1 MLNSFNFEFML
12 LPIDWLKDY
21 TNIKLSAEKLADIL
35 RLKSFEV
42 ESISAGGPKVS
53 GVIVAEVLEV
63 KKHPNAD
70 KLKLTRLSDGKR
82 EYGVVCGAPN
92 VEKGQRVPLA
102 VEGAKLPNGME
113 IIKREVRGEVSEGM
127 ICAADE
133 LGIGTDHSGI
143 LVLSKNAKLG
153 DDADQY
159 FDNDGGPVIEF
170 KITPDRADCLSI
182 LGLAR
187 EVASLTGGI
196 VKYPE
201 AKLKESKAAVK
212 DAVSIQILEKDFCP
226 QYFARVVKGIK
237 VDESPKWIQ
246 ERLKSIG
253 LRPINNV
260 VDITNFVLFEFG
272 QPLHAFDAAKI
283 AGAKAKKLIVR
294 KAKKGEKI
302 LALDGKIYELD
313 ADIFVIADAKNPVA
327 IAGIMGGEDS
337 SVKENTTDIILEAAV
352 FDPVQV
358 RRGGRKL
365 GLRSDSSSRFEK
377 GFDPAITEKA
387 LNRAAFLIQELCG
400 GSVLKSSVSPATIK
414 SKKKSVVLPIAY
426 LNKMIGMEIPRVKVK
441 SILTSHGFAVKEKGK
456 NFEVEIPSWRR
467 DVDHEA
473 DLVEEVA
480 RVYGYNELPEKY
492 LEAKLVPPVEN
503 IKNKWEE
510 KIRGMLARAGFNEI
524 YNYSFYGERE
534 ISILNL
540 KVEDHLELENPINP
554 EQRYLRISLL
564 PLLFKSVSEN
574 ARRFD
579 EIKMFEIGRVFLP
592 KTSGMQ
598 EEELRVAA
606 VISSKLLDDV
616 NLYRE
621 LLGVEKMV
629 LDNLG
634 AERGSETQIGIFSE
648 FEKEQWK
655 LKSGLVYFEMNLEK
669 LMQIAGGEKK
679 YKPISAYPEVVRDL
693 SVIIPEDKNW
703 GEIEEAVK
711 KSVGNILESIELFDL
726 YRGKGVES
734 GKKSIAFHL
743 IFSSN
748 ERTLTSEEVDG
759 VMGMIVKNLEKKLG
773 AKLRA

>member
-1 MLNSFNFEFML
+1 M
-12 LPIDWLKDY
+12 
-21 TNIKLSAEKLADIL
+21 

-42 ESISAGGPKVS
+42 ENISAGGPKVP

-70 KLKLTRLSDGKR
+70 KLKLTRLSDGKK
-82 EYGVVCGAPN
+82 EYRVVCGAPN
-92 VEKGQRVPLA
+92 VEAGQRVPLA

-113 IIKREVRGEVSEGM
+113 IIKREVRGEFSEGM

-133 LGIGTDHSGI
+133 LGIGADHSGI
-143 LVLSKNAKLG
+143 FVLPKNAKPG
-153 DDADQY
+153 SDADQY
-159 FDNDGGPVIEF
+159 FDNEGGPVIEF

-187 EVASLTGGI
+187 EVASLTGGS

-201 AKLKESKAAVK
+201 AKPKEIKAAAK
-212 DAVSIQILEKDFCP
+212 DAVSVQISDKDFCP
-226 QYFARVVKGIK
+226 QYFARVIRNVKVG
-237 VDESPKWIQ
+237 ESSKWMQ
-246 ERLKSIG
+246 ERLKAVG

-283 AGAKAKKLIVR
+283 AGPSFAKASAGAGKPKKLIVR

-302 LALDGKIYELD
+302 LALDGKVYELD
-313 ADIFVIADAKNPVA
+313 SDIAVIADTKNPLA

-337 SVKENTTDIILEAAV
+337 AVKENTTDIILEAAV

-358 RRGGRKL
+358 RRSGRKL

-377 GFDPAITEKA
+377 GFDPAITEAA
-387 LNRAAFLIQELCG
+387 LNRAALLVQEICG
-400 GSVLKSSVSPATIK
+400 GEVLKGSVSPAAIK
-414 SKKKSVVLPIAY
+414 SKKKSVILPIAY
-426 LNKMIGMEIPRVKVK
+426 LNKMIGMEIPRAKVK
-441 SILTSHGFAVKEKGK
+441 SILSSHGFAVKEKGK
-456 NFEVEIPSWRR
+456 DFEVEIPSWRR
-467 DVDHEA
+467 DVSHEA

-492 LEAKLVPPVEN
+492 LEAELVPPTEN
-503 IKNKWEE
+503 LRNKWEE
-510 KIRGMLARAGFNEI
+510 KTREILARAGFNEV
-524 YNYSFYGERE
+524 YNYSFYGEKE
-534 ISILNL
+534 ISILGL
-540 KVEDHLELENPINP
+540 RAEDHLELENPMNP
-554 EQRYLRISLL
+554 EQKYLRVSLL
-564 PLLFKSVSEN
+564 PLLFKAVSEN

-592 KTSGMQ
+592 KGAGMP

-621 LLGVEKMV
+621 LLGAEKIV

-634 AERGSETQIGIFSE
+634 AERGSETQVGIFSE

-669 LMQIAGGEKK
+669 LMQVAGGEKK
-679 YKPISAYPEVVRDL
+679 YVPVSAYPEVARDL

-703 GEIEEAVK
+703 EEIEEVVK
-711 KSVGNILESIELFDL
+711 KSAGNILNSVELFDL

-734 GKKSIAFHL
+734 GRKSVAFHL
-743 IFSSN
+743 VFSSN

-759 VMGMIVKNLEKKLG
+759 AMGAVVKNLESKLD
-773 AKLRA
+773 AKLRS

>member
-1 MLNSFNFEFML
+1 ML
-12 LPIDWLKDY
+12 LPINWLKDY
-21 TNIKLSAEKLADIL
+21 TNIKLSTEKLADIL

-42 ESISAGGPKVS
+42 ESISAGGPKVP

-82 EYGVVCGAPN
+82 EYKVVCGAPN
-92 VEKGQRVPLA
+92 VEVGQRVPLA

-143 LVLSKNAKLG
+143 LVLPKNAKLG

-187 EVASLTGGI
+187 EVSALTGSGL
-196 VKYPE
+196 KLPE
-201 AKLKESKAAVK
+201 MKPKESKIHAT
-212 DAVSIQILEKDFCP
+212 DAVSIQILDKDLCP
-226 QYFARVVKGIK
+226 QYFARVIKNVKVG
-237 VDESPKWIQ
+237 ESSKWMQ
-246 ERLKSIG
+246 ERLKAVG

-272 QPLHAFDAAKI
+272 QPLHAFDAAKV
-283 AGAKAKKLIVR
+283 AGAKFKKLFVR

-313 ADIFVIADAKNPVA
+313 SDIAVIADTKNPLA
-327 IAGIMGGEDS
+327 IAGIMGGEDPA
-337 SVKENTTDIILEAAV
+337 VKENTTDIILEAAV
-352 FDPVQV
+352 FDPS
-358 RRGGRKL
+358 RIRKAARKL
-365 GLRSDSSSRFEK
+365 GLRSDSSSQFEK
-377 GFDPAITEKA
+377 GFDPAVTEAA
-387 LNRAAFLIQELCG
+387 LNRAALLVQEICG
-400 GSVLKSSVSPATIK
+400 GEVLKGSVSPAIIK
-414 SKKKSVVLPIAY
+414 SKKKSVILPVAY
-426 LNKMIGMEIPRVKVK
+426 LNKMIGMEIPRAKVK
-441 SILTSHGFAVKEKGK
+441 SILLSHGFIVKEKGK
-456 NFEVEIPSWRR
+456 DLEVEIPSWRR
-467 DVDHEA
+467 DVNREA

-492 LEAKLVPPVEN
+492 LEAELVPPAEN
-503 IKNKWEE
+503 LKHNWEN
-510 KIRGMLARAGFNEI
+510 KIRELLVRAGFNEI
-524 YNYSFYGERE
+524 YNYSFYGDKE

-540 KVEDHLELENPINP
+540 KAEGHLELENPMNP
-554 EQRYLRISLL
+554 DQKYMRVSLL
-564 PLLFKSVSEN
+564 PLMFKSVSEN

-592 KTSGMQ
+592 KGAGMP
-598 EEELRVAA
+598 EEELRVGA
-606 VISSKLLDDV
+606 VISSKLLDDAS
-616 NLYRE
+616 LYRE
-621 LLGVEKMV
+621 LLGAKKMI
-629 LDNLG
+629 LENLG
-634 AERGSETQIGIFSE
+634 AERGVETQIGIFSE

-669 LMQIAGGEKK
+669 LMQVAGGEKK
-679 YKPISAYPEVVRDL
+679 YAPVSAYPEVARDL

-703 GEIEEAVK
+703 EEIEETVR
-711 KSVGNILESIELFDL
+711 KSAGNILNSVELFDL

-734 GKKSIAFHL
+734 GRKSVAFHL

-759 VMGMIVKNLEKKLG
+759 AMGAVVKNLENKLD
-773 AKLRA
+773 AKLRS